1 MKTAPWAL
9 ATFSAALLALAAFHP
24 AQAQDAAP
32 AQSATPVGS
41 ALAADMGSLNCHG
54 TPPRGDAPAFKAMR
68 ERAASRE
75 GDRSG
80 IAAHWVEEMRATTS
94 GWRTIVGHRQ
104 VSDETACA
112 LADWLVQPP
121 PAKPVN

>member
-1 MKTAPWAL
+1 MNGMNTIHRALHASLVAAALTLAGVAHAQTAPAEL
-9 ATFSAALLALAAFHP
+9 GLSLAAM
-24 AQAQDAAP
+24 
-32 AQSATPVGS
+32 SGC
-41 ALAADMGSLNCHG
+41 LNCHG

-104 VSDETACA
+104 VSDETARA

-121 PAKPVN
+121 AAKPVN

>member
-41 ALAADMGSLNCHG
+41 ALAADMGCLNCHG
-54 TPPRGDAPAFKAMR
+54 TPPRGDAPTIERLARHSESLRSNDEKIR
-68 ERAASRE
+68 EAAQKLRSRR
-75 GDRSG
+75 D
-80 IAAHWVEEMRATTS
+80 AVAHSQLSQADAERLVRW
-94 GWRTIVGHRQ
+94 
-104 VSDETACA
+104 
-112 LADWLVQPP
+112 LADG
-121 PAKPVN
+121 AK

>member
-9 ATFSAALLALAAFHP
+9 ATFSAALLALAALHP
-24 AQAQDAAP
+24 AQ

-41 ALAADMGSLNCHG
+41 ALAADMGCLNCHG
-54 TPPRGDAPAFKAMR
+54 TSPRGDAPAFKAMR

-104 VSDETACA
+104 VSDETARA